1 MKYKQVHL
9 GKYMREYSQE
19 KQMWEIL
26 IIICPVSHQ
35 DNIVIVIKITKQ
47 YVNEYNKEIYK
58 YINRIN

>member
-1 MKYKQVHL
+1 
-9 GKYMREYSQE
+9 MREYSQE